1 MPIGVHALLAWLPM
15 STAHNI
21 QSAGLAKVTI
31 RATDTA
37 WSLHWNELW
46 QHRELLYF
54 LTWRD
59 IKVRY
64 KQTVLGVLWV
74 ILQPLA
80 IALALSL
87 FLGRIVHVPAGGLPY
102 PVFAYSGMVLWQLFA
117 QAITESSNSVVTN
130 ERLISKV
137 YFPRLF
143 VPLSAVLASLFD
155 FMIGL
160 SILALFLVCFRV
172 VPTASLALLPFFVL
186 LAVLSSLGAGLW
198 LSALNVKFRDVRY
211 VISFLVQS
219 WFLASPIAYPTSV
232 VPERWRLLYDLNP
245 MVGAL
250 DGFRWAVRSNG
261 AFPAQSVT
269 LAFFTAVVLIVTG
282 LYYFRRTED
291 TFADFI

>member
-1 MPIGVHALLAWLPM
+1 MLMATDYNLQPR
-15 STAHNI
+15 
-21 QSAGLAKVTI
+21 GLVKVTI
-31 RATDTA
+31 RASDTA

-54 LTWRD
+54 LAWRD

-64 KQTVLGVLWV
+64 KQTVLGVLWA
-74 ILQPLA
+74 ILQPLC
-80 IALALSL
+80 IALSLTL
-87 FLGRIVHVPAGGLPY
+87 FLGRMVHLPSGDLPY
-102 PVFAYSGMVLWQLFA
+102 PVFAYSGMVLWQFFA
-117 QAITESSNSVVTN
+117 QALTESSNSTVAN

-155 FMIGL
+155 FAISL
-160 SILALFLVCFRV
+160 SILALFLVYFHV

-186 LAVLSSLGAGLW
+186 PAVFSSLGIGLW

-211 VISFLVQS
+211 TVNFLVQF
-219 WFLASPIAYPTSV
+219 WFLASPIAYPTNV
-232 VPERWRLLYDLNP
+232 VPERWRFLYEMNP
-245 MVGAL
+245 MVGAV
-250 DGFRWAVRSNG
+250 DGFRWALRSMG
-261 AFPAQSVT
+261 AFPMQSVT
-269 LAFFTAVVLIVTG
+269 IAVLTTVALLLTG